1 MCGILGMVSLSAS
14 ATEMEQRVIRA
25 LDSLAH
31 RGPDGN
37 GVHVEPGSGV
47 VLGHRR
53 LAIIDPERGKQPMS
67 TADGEIT
74 VVFNGAIYNYLELRR
89 ELIAKGHSLHSYSDT
104 EVLLYAY
111 REWGEAC
118 VERFQGMF
126 AFAIWDRAHNRLFCA
141 RDRIGIKPFNYYFDG
156 KTLIFASE
164 VKAILATGLVKA
176 QANAQGLQDYLTFQF
191 CLEGKTL
198 FKGIQTLEPG
208 HCFVA
213 QLDQGGI
220 GLHPRKYWDVSYD
233 IDDSHDEAW
242 FVDHLAALIEDAV
255 RMHLRSDVPLGAH
268 LSGGLDSST
277 VVCLAANLLKGEQI
291 KTFTGAFPEGPQF
304 DETGYAKAVADFA
317 GTDYKEIYIQGSELP
332 EVLPR
337 LMYYM
342 DEPLA
347 GPGVIPQY
355 YVSKLA
361 AQHVKVVL
369 GGQGGDELFIGYA
382 RYLVAYLEKCLS
394 GAIFETAHQ
403 NPYAVTLESIVPNL
417 PILQTYKPMLQGL
430 WMDGLFDSPDKR
442 YFKLIDRSEGM
453 SHLFT
458 PGVFDAGYSPF
469 ESFQKIFNRD
479 ELHSM
484 VNRMTYFDLKGSLP
498 ALLHVE
504 DRTSMAASIE
514 SRVPLLDHRIVEFM
528 ARIPP
533 NIKFAGGRMKHLF
546 KESVRHTVP
555 APIFERKD
563 KMGFPTPLTQWTKGV
578 AKDFVRDTL
587 LSERVRQRGL
597 YNFKAIEKAL
607 DSEREFGRVVWG
619 LLCLEL
625 WHQIYIDG
633 AMKPNA

>member
-1 MCGILGMVSLSAS
+1 MCGILGMVSLSIP
-14 ATEMEQRVIRA
+14 ATEMEQRVTRA

-31 RGPDGN
+31 RGPDGD

-67 TADGEIT
+67 TAEGDVT

-126 AFAIWDRAHNRLFCA
+126 AFAIWDRVRNRLFCA

-176 QANAQGLQDYLTFQF
+176 QANVQGVQDYLTFQF
-191 CLEGKTL
+191 CLECKTL
-198 FKGIQTLEPG
+198 FQEIQKLEPG
-208 HCFVA
+208 HYFVA
-213 QLDQGGI
+213 QLGQGNI
-220 GLHPRKYWDVSYD
+220 TLHVRKYWDVSYD

-242 FVDHLAALIEDAV
+242 FVDHLSALIEDAT

-277 VVCLAANLLKGEQI
+277 VVCLAANLLKGERI

-304 DETGYAKAVADFA
+304 DETEHAKTVAAFA
-317 GTDYKEIYIQGSELP
+317 GTDYNEIYIHGSELP

-355 YVSKLA
+355 FVSKLA

-369 GGQGGDELFIGYA
+369 GGQGGDEIFIGYA

-417 PILQTYKPMLQGL
+417 PILQTYKPMMQGFLQ
-430 WMDGLFDSPDKR
+430 DGLFDSPDKR
-442 YFKLIDRSEGM
+442 YFKLIDRSEGL
-453 SHLFT
+453 SHLFS
-458 PGVFDAGYSPF
+458 PGVFDTGYSPF
-469 ESFQKIFNRD
+469 ESFQKIFNR
-479 ELHSM
+479 EGLHSLI
-484 VNRMTYFDLKGSLP
+484 NRMTYFDLKGSLP

-533 NIKFAGGRMKHLF
+533 NTKFSGGRMKHLF
-546 KESVRHTVP
+546 KESIRNTVP
-555 APIFERKD
+555 ASIFERKD